1 MKKCLSFKIKL
12 RRKLWECCELLPGR
26 VQMRWRREQKSHD
39 EMSKDV
45 TSGEERERETKRDEI
60 RRGDQNEMW
69 KTWWDEKRSTM
80 RQNETRYRQGKKKR
94 RVKRQHNSIW
104 EEETLEEKEKKKDEM
119 QRQRQKSKMSEKFE
133 KRRKLTKRERS
144 RWEDELT
151 TIGDKRKL
159 RWNKRVKMRWDK
171 GLKWSLMKREKMR

>member
-39 EMSKDV
+39 EMSKDG

-69 KTWWDEKRSTM
+69 KTRWDEKRSTM

-104 EEETLEEKEKKKDEM
+104 EEETLEEKDKKKMRRDAKTKTKIKNEWKIRKEKKTD
-119 QRQRQKSKMSEKFE
+119 E
-133 KRRKLTKRERS
+133 KRK
-144 RWEDELT
+144 
-151 TIGDKRKL
+151 
-159 RWNKRVKMRWDK
+159 VKMRRWTNNN
-171 GLKWSLMKREKMR
+171 WR

>member
-39 EMSKDV
+39 EMSKDG
-45 TSGEERERETKRDEI
+45 TRGEEREWETKK
-60 RRGDQNEMW
+60 RGDEKGRPNEMW
-69 KTWWDEKRSTM
+69 KTRWEEKYRK

-104 EEETLEEKEKKKDEM
+104 EEETLDKKEPKKDEM
-119 QRQRQKSKMSEKFE
+119 
-133 KRRKLTKRERS
+133 RRK
-144 RWEDELT
+144 
-151 TIGDKRKL
+151 DKEENWK
-159 RWNKRVKMRWDK
+159 WVKMRKEKKTDEK
-171 GLKWSLMKREKMR
+171 RKVEMRRQKKKWQ